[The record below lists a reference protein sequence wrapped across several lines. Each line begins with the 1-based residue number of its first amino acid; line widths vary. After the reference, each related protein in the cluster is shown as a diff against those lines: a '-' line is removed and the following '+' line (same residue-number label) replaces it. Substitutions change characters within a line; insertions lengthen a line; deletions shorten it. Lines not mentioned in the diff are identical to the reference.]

1 MTLDEFEQ
9 EVDNIGKQ
17 LVNLTPILTDIGQQM
32 TNELRIAAPE
42 ADKDGGALKGS
53 ISLEVQP
60 TQFSI
65 TMLDYGAYQ
74 NYGVKGVGKAKY
86 SNQVPSPFNND
97 KQYEFGTGSA
107 SKGGRP
113 WGAYYSGLGPHIDW
127 FNMGDITEEV
137 TRRLQ
142 TAINNTIQ

>member
-32 TNELRIAAPE
+32 TNELRMAAPVA
-42 ADKDGGALKGS
+42 ADGGGALRGS

-74 NYGVKGVGKAKY
+74 NYGVKGKGKAKY
-86 SNQVPSPFNND
+86 SNQVPSPFNDN
-97 KQYEFGTGSA
+97 KIYEFGTGSA

-127 FNMGDITEEV
+127 FDMRDLTEEV
-137 TRRLQ
+137 KRRLQ
-142 TAINNTIQ
+142 EQINNMI